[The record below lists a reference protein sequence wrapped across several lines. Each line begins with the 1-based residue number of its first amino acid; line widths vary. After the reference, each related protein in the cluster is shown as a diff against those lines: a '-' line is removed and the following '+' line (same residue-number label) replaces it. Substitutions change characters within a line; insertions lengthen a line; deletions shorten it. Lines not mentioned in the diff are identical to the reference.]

1 MSTLYPNTSYDKF
14 FPNGKPNANQFKRIK
29 KVKILSQSNSLPNI
43 DQNIQIN
50 EIENIYDTLRN
61 GENTL
66 NHKEIIKIIKNYLR
80 PKNVEE
86 KISDFSVLDIIDNY
100 YKMRQ
105 KFNKEDFLNKNIRMK
120 KASMMDLESI
130 DKLKGYSTTTNLQI
144 ENLKKKMEL
153 MMNKIAF
160 PIKDN

>member
-1 MSTLYPNTSYDKF
+1 
-14 FPNGKPNANQFKRIK
+14 
-29 KVKILSQSNSLPNI
+29 
-43 DQNIQIN
+43 
-50 EIENIYDTLRN
+50 
-61 GENTL
+61 
-66 NHKEIIKIIKNYLR
+66 
-80 PKNVEE
+80 
-86 KISDFSVLDIIDNY
+86 
-100 YKMRQ
+100 MRQ

-153 MMNKIAF
+153 RMNKIAF